1 LQHPACACFDPLTL
15 CCLDG
20 LTANPVGESAFD
32 DAMESAAMAFA
43 AVDRA
48 RNELNGQEDG
58 KDRVGN
64 QSCWQTVFVG
74 EPVSTGTVRS
84 NNIPL
89 VHLLFFICLTLSFL
103 ETFPRLAFMA
113 DRV

>member
-1 LQHPACACFDPLTL
+1 M
-15 CCLDG
+15 
-20 LTANPVGESAFD
+20 PVGLLRRSCSHWKMSATEI
-32 DAMESAAMAFA
+32 AITERETMM
-43 AVDRA
+43 
-48 RNELNGQEDG
+48 QP
-58 KDRVGN
+58 
-64 QSCWQTVFVG
+64 SCRQTVFVG

-103 ETFPRLAFMA
+103 ETLPRLAVMA